1 MTKLDLKNIDLKI
14 KYRSSSDDIVRSFF
28 IPTLKCA
35 KVYKRAVGFF
45 SSSSLIAVSNG
56 ITGLIENEG
65 KAYLVAS
72 PYLQEEDIEAINKG
86 YEERDN
92 VIEKALINSIHEPKN
107 YFEKERLNL
116 LAHLIANRQL
126 DIKIAFVEN
135 NGKFGIYHEKIGII
149 RDFYE
154 NKIAFTGSLNDSMSA
169 FVANFESIDVFFSW
183 KGQDNL
189 IRVLDKENDFDN
201 LWGNTTT
208 KVKVIDFPEVV
219 KEKLQTYKQDYVN
232 LGIDVEQFRK
242 IEKNRVCE
250 SKSGFDVEL
259 KRPEDVYPKM
269 PDEINLYDYQKEAI
283 DNWGKNKFSGIFNM
297 ATGTGKTITGL
308 SGIVRLSQ
316 NINNEI
322 AVIIVCPFQH
332 LVEQWVED
340 IQLFNMDP
348 IIGYSSSDQRDWK
361 DRLYNSVI
369 DYNMGVIKHF
379 CFVTTNATYATSFVQ
394 DQINKIEKRS
404 VIIID
409 EAHNF
414 GATNLSTKLNKKI
427 PFRLALSATLERYG
441 DPEGTEKLY
450 DYFGKECINYPL
462 ERAIKE
468 KKLTPYYY
476 YPKLVYLSEDEL
488 SAYQQL
494 SRQLARCI
502 VTTKTG
508 KTKLSEMGKMIAIKR
523 ARLVAGAV
531 SKLGALK
538 ECIKHYTN
546 GSHILVYCGA
556 TTISDIDYVEG
567 RPDQSEIRQIEA
579 VSDILG
585 NDLGMK
591 ISQFTSKETASE
603 RELLKREFAKGENLQ
618 ALVAIRCLDEGVN
631 IPKIKTAFILASSTN
646 PKEYIQRRGRVLRRA
661 EGKRYAE
668 IYDFVTIPRPIEQ
681 VKNLPEDEVR
691 SDISLVKK
699 EIERVRDFADISENS
714 QEGYKLIDKLINVYN
729 LDQFQGGDVYE

>member
-1 MTKLDLKNIDLKI
+1 MAKLNFKNLDLKM
-14 KYRSSSDDIVRSFF
+14 KYRSSSDDVVRSFF
-28 IPTLKCA
+28 IPVLKRA

-56 ITGLIENEG
+56 ITGLIENKG
-65 KAYLVAS
+65 KAYLIAS

-86 YEERDN
+86 YEERN
-92 VIEKALINSIHEPKN
+92 KVIEKALIKSIHEPEN
-107 YFEKERLNL
+107 HFERERLNL
-116 LAHLIANRQL
+116 LAHLIASEQL
-126 DIKIAFVEN
+126 DIKIAFVETN
-135 NGKFGIYHEKIGII
+135 EKFGIYHEKIGII
-149 RDFYE
+149 EDFYG
-154 NKIAFTGSLNDSMSA
+154 NKIAFTGSLNDSLNA
-169 FVANFESIDVFFSW
+169 FVANFESIDVFCSW
-183 KGQDNL
+183 KGEDNL

-201 LWGNTTT
+201 LWCNTTR
-208 KVKVIDFPEVV
+208 KVKVIDFPKVA
-219 KEKLQTYKQDYVN
+219 KEKLQTYKRDY
-232 LGIDVEQFRK
+232 IDLDIDRQQFDKVR
-242 IEKNRVCE
+242 EDRVSE
-250 SKSGFDVEL
+250 DEAELDLEL
-259 KRPEDVYPKM
+259 KRPEDYYPKM
-269 PDEINLYDYQKEAI
+269 PEEIKLYDYQKEAI
-283 DNWGKNKFSGIFNM
+283 DNWEKNKFKGIFNM

-308 SGIVRLSQ
+308 SGIAKLSQ
-316 NINNEI
+316 NSNNEI

-332 LVEQWVED
+332 LVEQWVDD
-340 IQLFNMDP
+340 IKLFNMNP
-348 IIGYSSSDQRDWK
+348 IIGYSSSEQRDWK

-379 CFVTTNATYATSFVQ
+379 CFITTNATYATSFVQ
-394 DQINKIEKRS
+394 NQINKIEKRS
-404 VIIID
+404 VIIVD

-450 DYFGKECINYPL
+450 DYFGSECINYPL

-488 SAYQQL
+488 STYQQL

-508 KTKLSEMGKMIAIKR
+508 NTKLSKMGKMIAIKR

-531 SKLGALK
+531 SKLDALK
-538 ECIKHYTN
+538 KYIKPYVN
-546 GSHILVYCGA
+546 DSHILVYCGA
-556 TTISDIDYVEG
+556 TTISDIDYAEAN
-567 RPDQSEIRQIEA
+567 PDQSEIRQIEA
-579 VSDILG
+579 VLDILG
-585 NDLGMK
+585 NELGMK
-591 ISQFTSKETASE
+591 ISQFTSKETSSE

-661 EGKRYAE
+661 EGKKYAE

-681 VKNLPEDEVR
+681 VKNLSEDEIKT
-691 SDISLVKK
+691 DISLVKK
-699 EIERVRDFADISENS
+699 EIERVRDFADISNNPH
-714 QEGYKLIDKLINVYN
+714 EGYKLIDKLTSVYN
-729 LDQFQGGDVYE
+729 LDQFQGGKYL